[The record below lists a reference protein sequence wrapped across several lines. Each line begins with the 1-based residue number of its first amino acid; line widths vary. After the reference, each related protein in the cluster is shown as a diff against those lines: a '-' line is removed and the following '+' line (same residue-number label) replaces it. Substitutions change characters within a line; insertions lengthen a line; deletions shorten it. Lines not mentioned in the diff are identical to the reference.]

1 MLIQNVSSAASAP
14 GFTGDSGPV
23 PVAASGIQS
32 APAAL
37 AQAAKATQQPIQP
50 TDAQLKNAVSNINS
64 AMKES
69 NINIEFSIDQG
80 TKETVIKVLDS
91 QTGQLVTQFPS
102 KAMLAISQMIEQEQP
117 GALIEQKA

>member
-23 PVAASGIQS
+23 PVVVSGTQS

-37 AQAAKATQQPIQP
+37 AQAAKVTQQPAPP
-50 TDAQLKNAVSNINS
+50 TDAQLKNAVSNINN

-80 TKETVIKVLDS
+80 TKETVIKVVDS